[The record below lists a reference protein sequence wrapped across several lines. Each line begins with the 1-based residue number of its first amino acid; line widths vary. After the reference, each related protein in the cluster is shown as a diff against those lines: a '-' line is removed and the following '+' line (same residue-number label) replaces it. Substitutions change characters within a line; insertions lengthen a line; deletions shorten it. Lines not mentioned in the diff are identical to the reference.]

1 MSRLSTTFGSSTR
14 FRNPFTA
21 TERTIPGIRRGTNSQ
36 NLIQHDA
43 KLPTAGAVYS
53 DVAYAKDSSGYE
65 LYVAVAETAEAS
77 GTRVPTIRQADGITW
92 TVQNETAIPRTY
104 SAIHVLNSGS
114 ASPIFVRIPNISPEN
129 SGLSSQSGAKSS
141 VAIFSA
147 GSLSTWAEGGVI
159 GSISGGQTTINDCQS
174 VVIGNTIYVCQFNS
188 SGICA
193 ISSSTNG
200 QTWTNLTVTG
210 LPLAAG
216 APERSRVFSASD
228 THLYFTHVTSNSVSG
243 GGIVTVYRS
252 QNGSTWTSV
261 ATFDATTIGADYF
274 IGGSV
279 SHPQLIMISDA
290 YIQATQSRL
299 MLTIQVNMFVYNST
313 AAGWPV
319 SIRKNILYTMTQ
331 DDDGST
337 WTKPCALNH
346 KIGENYLFELPGT
359 GHRYSNTYGG
369 TNSAYQMGCTVS
381 SPKIVTDRFYIFVS
395 NAAVAYGND
404 ESNTDG
410 HTTITKLLHSA
421 DGINWSLDEFE
432 DLQLTA
438 HEIIVA
444 QSIMPAMKLLEL
456 DDNIVIFSAST
467 IINQSYGQTPCRLKL
482 ANPNYKEEI
491 YGAI

>member
-21 TERTIPGIRRGTNSQ
+21 AERTIPGIRRGTNSQ

-53 DVAYAKDSSGYE
+53 DVAYAKDASGYE
-65 LYVAVAETAEAS
+65 LYVAVSETTEAS

-114 ASPIFVRIPNISPEN
+114 ASPIFVRIPNITSLN
-129 SGLSSQSGAKSS
+129 SGLPSQSGAKSS

-147 GSLSTWAEGGVI
+147 GSLGAWAEGGVI
-159 GSISGGQTTINDCQS
+159 GSISGGYTTTNNCQS
-174 VVIGNTIYVCQFNS
+174 VVIGNTIYVCQFNN

-210 LPLAAG
+210 LPAA
-216 APERSRVFSASD
+216 AATARSRVFSASD
-228 THLYFTHVTSNSVSG
+228 THLYFTHVTSNSGSG

-252 QNGSTWTSV
+252 QDGSTWTSV

-274 IGGSV
+274 V
-279 SHPQLIMISDA
+279 VAQQIMISDA

-299 MLTIQVNMFVYNST
+299 MLTIQVNVHVSNT
-313 AAGWPV
+313 AAAGWPV

-369 TNSAYQMGCTVS
+369 TNSAYQVGCTVS

-404 ESNTDG
+404 ESKTDG
-410 HTTITKLLHSA
+410 RTTITKLLHSA

-456 DDNIVIFSAST
+456 DDNIAIFSAST
-467 IINQSYGQTPCRLKL
+467 MINQSYGHTPCRLKL